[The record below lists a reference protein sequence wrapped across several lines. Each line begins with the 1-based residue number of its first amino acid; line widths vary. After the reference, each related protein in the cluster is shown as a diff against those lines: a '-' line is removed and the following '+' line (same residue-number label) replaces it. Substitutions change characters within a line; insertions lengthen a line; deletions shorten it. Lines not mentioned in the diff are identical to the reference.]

1 MILCL
6 SQNIT
11 FSGSSHIDAMD
22 IDKAVF
28 RFLICVSDCGFYILA
43 ARELGNPCHRNR
55 GESRNRDWE

>member
-55 GESRNRDWE
+55 GESRNRDRE